1 MLKVPE
7 GYKKIFEDLI
17 NEEIFTVDKFIQTCK
32 DYKEEKVR
40 ADEIAE
46 AWEYRKFL
54 NDLIEKV
61 I

>member
-17 NEEIFTVDKFIQTCK
+17 NEEIFTVDRFIQTCK
-32 DYKEEKVR
+32 EYKEETKR
-40 ADEIAE
+40 ANEIAE

-54 NDLIEKV
+54 NDLMEKV